1 MCEKYFSFAEYQEI
15 LFPDLILNYLGRQL
29 REYFNLKQKHQ
40 LHIDKD
46 EQDPRI
52 GFVGIAKAPQGS
64 REKVVEVVQDFYQT
78 RKFAVLAEPKSPA
91 FEVRKNEDAYSVWV
105 LEGDT
110 SYVIS
115 IYRSPF
121 EEVGE
126 VLVTSLS
133 FSRSGA

>member
-1 MCEKYFSFAEYQEI
+1 
-15 LFPDLILNYLGRQL
+15 
-29 REYFNLKQKHQ
+29 
-40 LHIDKD
+40 
-46 EQDPRI
+46 
-52 GFVGIAKAPQGS
+52 VGIAKAPQSS

-133 FSRSGA
+133 FSGSAA